1 MKRLVLLFAALLVAG
16 CGDSEL
22 KRINKELENEQ
33 RFQGAALLA
42 NAGFTNPHF
51 LPRDAPVFYYA
62 LHNDYE
68 YGPEDRSFHKKR
80 YARYYRAASFLS
92 REGVEGLTLWR
103 LENQIWDALDG
114 SDTQNALKRL
124 AKASR

>member
-1 MKRLVLLFAALLVAG
+1 MKMLVLLFAALLVVG
-16 CGDSEL
+16 CGDSET
-22 KRINKELENEQ
+22 KRIIKEVENEQ
-33 RFQGAALLA
+33 RFQGTALLA
-42 NAGFTNPHF
+42 NAGFKNPHF

-68 YGPEDRSFHKKR
+68 YGPEDRTFWKKR

-92 REGVEGLTLWR
+92 REGVDGLKLWR

-114 SDTQNALKRL
+114 SDTQKALKRL